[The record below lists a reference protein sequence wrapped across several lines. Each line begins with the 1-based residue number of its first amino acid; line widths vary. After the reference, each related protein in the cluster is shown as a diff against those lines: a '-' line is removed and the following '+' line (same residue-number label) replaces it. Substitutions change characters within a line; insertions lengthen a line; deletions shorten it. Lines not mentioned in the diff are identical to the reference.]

1 MMIEAITPD
10 NLYLILPFKVNQL
23 AVLMADKFGIS
34 TKEALLSIYR
44 SNTYRQLENEK
55 TKLWHYG
62 PVALLE
68 YYMEHQ

>member
-1 MMIEAITPD
+1 MIEAITPD